1 MVKFILDGKN
11 IKNIPYITHHTL
23 STILMEKQQKY
34 TIHNPSY
41 IVYYINGKTT
51 KMDTIPYISYRTLQ
65 SLCFYPYFSFTLSN
79 KSATSFSNS
88 YSVGNRNFIVCLP
101 SGVRFS

>member
-1 MVKFILDGKN
+1 MENNKN
-11 IKNIPYITHHTL
+11 MPYISYRTL

-34 TIHNPSY
+34 AIHDLSY
-41 IVYYINGKTT
+41 IVYYFNGKTT

-65 SLCFYPYFSFTLSN
+65 SLCFYPYFSFTFSN

-88 YSVGNRNFIVCLP
+88 YSVGNRNFICCLP